1 MPMEPNEQSLPS
13 AGQIQDVLTTTRT
26 DESWYPVPDAMRPP
40 IAEFGSNAYLERQA
54 AQESNARSYPRRIPI
69 ALRDAQGI
77 YVRDTEGHIYID
89 CLTCA
94 GALALG
100 HHHPGVVEAI
110 QRLLTERVPLQTLD
124 LTTPIKDQFVQEVL
138 GSLPVAF
145 SANARIKFCGPSG
158 ADAVEAAIK
167 LVKTATGRRSILAF
181 CGAYHGM
188 THEAL
193 GLTGELAPKE
203 AVAGLMADVHFLP
216 YPYSYR
222 CPFGLGGEA
231 GHRASSTYIEQ
242 LLNDPNSGISLPAG
256 MILEVVQGEG
266 GVIPAPDAW
275 LQEIRRIT
283 QARAIPLIV
292 DEVQTG
298 LGRTGRLY
306 AFEHAGITQMWWCSP
321 RPSGVAC
328 RSVSWYIMRP

>member
-1 MPMEPNEQSLPS
+1 MPMEPYEQSLPS
-13 AGQIQDVLTTTRT
+13 AGQTQDVLTATRT
-26 DESWYPVPDAMRPP
+26 DEPWYPVPDAMRPP

-100 HHHPGVVEAI
+100 HHHPVVVEAI

-188 THEAL
+188 THGAL

-231 GHRASSTYIEQ
+231 GHRASSTYIE
-242 LLNDPNSGISLPAG
+242 
-256 MILEVVQGEG
+256 
-266 GVIPAPDAW
+266 
-275 LQEIRRIT
+275 
-283 QARAIPLIV
+283 
-292 DEVQTG
+292 
-298 LGRTGRLY
+298 
-306 AFEHAGITQMWWCSP
+306 
-321 RPSGVAC
+321 
-328 RSVSWYIMRP
+328 